1 MPIIYKLVGIQSGTD
16 VKTEMKHPEW
26 DDAKTA
32 LTIKDV
38 KSLFIKLGCPEEMND
53 VKFITDSET
62 MRDEKEYSVSS
73 DSNRVIF
80 VFTMEV
86 NLKKNI
92 QDIFNQHG
100 YVVKKEKQKVQ
111 VKPQEDKMDVELVK
125 PIPEDEIKIDP
136 ESIERSNQETIRL
149 FSEKNFQ
156 TLLRIFIEDKDIFK
170 RFASY
175 ISSGNVVME
184 SLNSQKHESFN
195 YTKQL
200 EEIQKLDIG
209 VNETQIKNALNKFN
223 GHINLTLRFLLT
235 TKSLL
240 E

>member
-1 MPIIYKLVGIQSGTD
+1 
-16 VKTEMKHPEW
+16 
-26 DDAKTA
+26 
-32 LTIKDV
+32 
-38 KSLFIKLGCPEEMND
+38 
-53 VKFITDSET
+53 
-62 MRDEKEYSVSS
+62 
-73 DSNRVIF
+73 
-80 VFTMEV
+80 MEV

-100 YVVKKEKQKVQ
+100 YVVKKDKQKVQ

-184 SLNSQKHESFN
+184 SLNSQTHESFN

-200 EEIQKLDIG
+200 EEIQKLEIG